1 MPLLRRREKPWLVQ
15 RLYFLTFFHNLQ
27 TFWCEK
33 ETNSDMQMF
42 SKYPIQSFEPE
53 FCLENVHVRCKC
65 CTNALYCWNAP
76 GSTVPRALMYH
87 LEWKWASQE
96 NSVSLKVSGISTR
109 CFASLP
115 DLAVGAVY
123 KFHLGEI
130 NVNIFNN
137 MFPFQPWLFLKVQNS
152 LILVFF

>member
-1 MPLLRRREKPWLVQ
+1 MPLLRLREKHWLVQ
-15 RLYFLTFFHNLQ
+15 RLYFLTFFDNLQ

-33 ETNSDMQMF
+33 ETNSDMQIF
-42 SKYPIQSFEPE
+42 SKCPVQGFEPSG
-53 FCLENVHVRCKC
+53 LENVHVSCKG

-76 GSTVPRALMYH
+76 GSTVPRAVLYH

-96 NSVSLKVSGISTR
+96 NSGVSKGQWNFNQMF
-109 CFASLP
+109 CFP
-115 DLAVGAVY
+115 TTDLAVGALY
-123 KFHLGEI
+123 KFHFGEI

-137 MFPFQPWLFLKVQNS
+137 TFPFQPWLFLKVQSS